1 MLAKHW
7 GPERHVEVVREPNC
21 SLGISIVGGKVDL
34 YNAGPDSSSAILGI
48 FIKNVLPNSPA
59 GLMGELK
66 VREDCLL
73 AVLERDFIGKI
84 FKRHK

>member
-1 MLAKHW
+1 MQVTANILLAKHW
-7 GPERHVEVVREPNC
+7 GPERYVEIVREPNC

-59 GLMGELK
+59 GRMGELK
-66 VREDCLL
+66 V
-73 AVLERDFIGKI
+73 II
-84 FKRHK
+84 

>member
-1 MLAKHW
+1 M
-7 GPERHVEVVREPNC
+7 VREHNC

-59 GLMGELK
+59 GLTRELK
-66 VREDCLL
+66 VGWKP
-73 AVLERDFIGKI
+73 VI
-84 FKRHK
+84 FQTGVDYGY

>member
-1 MLAKHW
+1 M
-7 GPERHVEVVREPNC
+7 EVVREPNC

-59 GLMGELK
+59 GINGELK
-66 VREDCLL
+66 VGTPNTRKNFFCT
-73 AVLERDFIGKI
+73 I
-84 FKRHK
+84 